1 VTTTFS
7 RASYLALFV
16 TLGVFVL
23 GLVSSL
29 MRRAGPGRTLALI
42 TGELAFLVCTW
53 GVFGRGGTLALF
65 ALLAGHG
72 ACLGLAFLGARL
84 PKLPALLLTA
94 MSFPLAMGLVFHAL
108 RSSKWTVTDTPLA
121 LALGLA
127 LPFIGNILGLWV
139 GRRMRGVLRPREFGV
154 LALLGSTAVI
164 AVVPALGGFRMETRF
179 ATAQSDLEMRTTHWR
194 EALALRPDGIFAQVF
209 GAGLGTFPRAYFLAY
224 PERLD
229 GVALLAEEGPETFLA
244 LSGGKDVKLVQ
255 RLPLPAHRTYRLA
268 LDYRLA
274 APEARL
280 RIRLCR
286 RQMIQPLEYNGD
298 CVTVAKTLQATDGGW
313 RHFEADLSPGAL
325 GIDTGELGRAPLM
338 LEIANRREY
347 ALMSHAP
354 SVLEIDKLSLRDD
367 AGTEWLHNGEFSDGF
382 DRWFTLYDFN
392 HLPWHIKNMFVHLVF
407 EHGLFGLAAVLAIT
421 GVAVWRGVR
430 AVARG
435 DLAAQAMILGIIGF
449 GSVGMVGTLFDEPR
463 ILLLFML
470 FVLSLALAPTH
481 HSQSARP

>member
-1 VTTTFS
+1 
-7 RASYLALFV
+7 
-16 TLGVFVL
+16 
-23 GLVSSL
+23 
-29 MRRAGPGRTLALI
+29 
-42 TGELAFLVCTW
+42 
-53 GVFGRGGTLALF
+53 
-65 ALLAGHG
+65 
-72 ACLGLAFLGARL
+72 
-84 PKLPALLLTA
+84 
-94 MSFPLAMGLVFHAL
+94 
-108 RSSKWTVTDTPLA
+108 
-121 LALGLA
+121 
-127 LPFIGNILGLWV
+127 
-139 GRRMRGVLRPREFGV
+139 
-154 LALLGSTAVI
+154 
-164 AVVPALGGFRMETRF
+164 
-179 ATAQSDLEMRTTHWR
+179 
-194 EALALRPDGIFAQVF
+194 
-209 GAGLGTFPRAYFLAY
+209 
-224 PERLD
+224 
-229 GVALLAEEGPETFLA
+229 
-244 LSGGKDVKLVQ
+244 
-255 RLPLPAHRTYRLA
+255 
-268 LDYRLA
+268 
-274 APEARL
+274 
-280 RIRLCR
+280 
-286 RQMIQPLEYNGD
+286 
-298 CVTVAKTLQATDGGW
+298 
-313 RHFEADLSPGAL
+313 
-325 GIDTGELGRAPLM
+325 M